1 MAITKMSNSGIA
13 SYGSE
18 KFNDML
24 AGNSAYIPPSFNSIA
39 TASGSGVSSVTF
51 SSIPATYAHL
61 QIRAISQDNNNS
73 ELRLQFNSDTATNYS
88 WHYMRAIDSNSASG
102 ASGGGAS
109 ANYIG
114 YAGYSSGTANYW
126 CANII
131 DIHEYANTARYKTS
145 RSFYG
150 YSKNAS
156 GSGIIWYGSGNWRSN
171 SAITSIT
178 ILNGDSVNWNSGTT
192 FELYGIAG

>member
-1 MAITKMSNSGIA
+1 
-13 SYGSE
+13 
-18 KFNDML
+18 ML
-24 AGNSAYIPPSFNSIA
+24 AGNTAYMPPAFESIA

-73 ELRLQFNSDTATNYS
+73 ELRLQFNADTATNYS
-88 WHYMRAIDSNSASG
+88 WHNIQAIDSNSTSAT
-102 ASGGGAS
+102 GGAS
-109 ANYIG
+109 STSIR
-114 YAGYSSGTANYW
+114 YAGFSSGTANFW

-131 DIHEYANTARYKTS
+131 DIHEYANTARFKTS
-145 RSFYG
+145 RSFFG
-150 YSKNAS
+150 YSKNVS
-156 GSGIIWYGSGNWRSN
+156 GQGIIWYASGNWRSN